1 MWFCGSGA
9 DKRVCFGEERVIKCE
24 DITMYL
30 ETQRLIIRDFTVDDA
45 KDLHEILGDDET
57 MKNCELAY
65 DFAKTKKFLE
75 DFCIQRNGAVAVV
88 LKENNKVI
96 GYILFNDLEEDVYE
110 MGWFFNREYWGLG
123 FAYEACS
130 KVIEYAF
137 EELKVHKIF
146 AETIDAVKSVGL
158 MKKLGMTQ
166 EGIQRS
172 QTRDNDGVWQDLY
185 FYGLM
190 REEYK

>member
-1 MWFCGSGA
+1 
-9 DKRVCFGEERVIKCE
+9 
-24 DITMYL
+24 MYL

-137 EELKVHKIF
+137 EELNVHKIF
-146 AETIDAVKSVGL
+146 AETIDVVKSVGL

-166 EGIQRS
+166 EVIQRS
-172 QTRDNDGVWQDLY
+172 QTRGNDGVWQDLY
-185 FYGLM
+185 FYGLL
-190 REEYK
+190 EEDWT